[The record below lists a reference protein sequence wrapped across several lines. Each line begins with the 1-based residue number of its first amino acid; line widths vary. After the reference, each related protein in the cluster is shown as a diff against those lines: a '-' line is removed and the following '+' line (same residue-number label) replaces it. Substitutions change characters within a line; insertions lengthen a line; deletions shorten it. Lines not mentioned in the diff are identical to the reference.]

1 MDLENGCRVCKRHR
15 SFYGRIDGRCLV
27 CRLSWRWST
36 DNRLRAL
43 AKSASSTVNNG
54 FSEGALL
61 HECIKDIV
69 HQHLHGSARP
79 ICKAARR
86 QMWRRILT
94 GHFCTQPQADE
105 DSDSSMGYDDSED
118 EREALMRRA
127 SRPCQNPFWKIMLVH
142 RKELRRDANVIY
154 LVIDFLGDGC
164 FTASRIA
171 PDAMPTSKRRRPKRT
186 RPSPGSKSRVTFSV
200 IK

>member
-105 DSDSSMGYDDSED
+105 DSDSSMGCADSED

-127 SRPCQNPFWKIMLVH
+127 SRPCQNPFWKTMLVH
-142 RKELRRDANVIY
+142 RRELRRDANVIY
-154 LVIDFLGDGC
+154 LVIDFLGMGVLPHH
-164 FTASRIA
+164 ALR
-171 PDAMPTSKRRRPKRT
+171 PTRCRRPSAGDQRG
-186 RPSPGSKSRVTFSV
+186 RGQARAANPESHSR
-200 IK
+200 